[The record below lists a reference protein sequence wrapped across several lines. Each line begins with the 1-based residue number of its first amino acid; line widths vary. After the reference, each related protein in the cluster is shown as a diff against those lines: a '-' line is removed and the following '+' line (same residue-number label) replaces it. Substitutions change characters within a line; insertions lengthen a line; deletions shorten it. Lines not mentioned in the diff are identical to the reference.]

1 MLETVLLG
9 LFSVALL
16 SCVLSGT
23 PILIALTFGLALFSG
38 YALWKGN
45 TPRAVL
51 QMWWSGIHTILPIL
65 VTFVLIGCI
74 TAFWRASGTI
84 PAIVAYGAALVSPSV
99 CVLATFLLCAL
110 MSVLTVTA
118 FGTGATMGVICMT
131 MAHGVGASELFVGG
145 AIVAGSYYGDRM
157 SPMSTSA
164 LLVATLTGTDIY
176 QNLKAMLRTAI
187 VPTILAC
194 VIYLALG
201 YIGAASAV
209 LQPPSPRG
217 EGHEVAGGVAQT
229 ILATSTTDLAGNA
242 ITTLFTQS
250 FDLSFV
256 TLLPALLIVVLS
268 LFRWHVQRMM
278 AASIAAAV
286 IIAVAV
292 QGVAIADLPCIA
304 VFGYA
309 PANPALAAAIGGGG
323 ILSMGRVTAIVGLS
337 SCYAGLFEAT
347 GFLHAFT
354 ERIAQLAT
362 RITPFGSIFVAGLGT
377 GLVACNQTLSILL
390 THDLCKD
397 VVEGKSELAVG
408 IENTAVILS
417 PVIPWSIAAAVPLT
431 ATGAPTACL
440 AFAVYLYLLP
450 LWNLIV
456 AVRENGRK
464 KNT

>member
-1 MLETVLLG
+1 MLESLLLG
-9 LFSVALL
+9 VFSVTLL
-16 SCVLSGT
+16 ACVLSGA
-23 PILIALTFGLALFSG
+23 PILFALTFGLALFSG
-38 YALWKGN
+38 YALAKGHA
-45 TPRAVL
+45 PRDVL
-51 QMWWSGIHTILPIL
+51 VMWWSGIHTILPIL

-74 TAFWRASGTI
+74 TACWRAGGTI

-99 CVLATFLLCAL
+99 MVLATFLLCAL
-110 MSVLTVTA
+110 MSVLTGTA

-164 LLVATLTGTDIY
+164 LLVATLTHTDIY
-176 QNLKAMLRTAI
+176 QNLKAMFRTGF
-187 VPTILAC
+187 VPTVLAC
-194 VIYLALG
+194 AIYLALG
-201 YIGAASAV
+201 YMGEGFFNLLPPSTREGNREAVVGAAQMA
-209 LQPPSPRG
+209 
-217 EGHEVAGGVAQT
+217 
-229 ILATSTTDLAGNA
+229 LATDMPELAGNA

-292 QGVAIADLPCIA
+292 QGVAPLDLPRIA
-304 VFGYA
+304 VFGYQ
-309 PANPALAAAIGGGG
+309 PADPALAAAIGGGG

-354 ERIAQLAT
+354 ERIARLAT

-377 GLVACNQTLSILL
+377 GMVACNQTLSILL

-397 VVEGKSELAVG
+397 VVRDKNKLAVG

-450 LWNLIV
+450 VWNWAV
-456 AVRENGRK
+456 AMRK
-464 KNT
+464 R

>member
-1 MLETVLLG
+1 MLESLLLG
-9 LFSVALL
+9 VFSVALL
-16 SCVLSGT
+16 GCVLTDTS
-23 PILIALTFGLALFSG
+23 ILFALAFGLALFSG

-110 MSVLTVTA
+110 MSVLTGTA

-176 QNLKAMLRTAI
+176 KNLKAMFRTGL

-194 VIYLALG
+194 GIYFVLG
-201 YIGAASAV
+201 YMGTGAAN
-209 LQPPSPRG
+209 LQPPSLRG
-217 EGHEVAGGVAQT
+217 EGHEVAGGVAQMA
-229 ILATSTTDLAGNA
+229 LATSTAEVAGNSVA
-242 ITTLFTQS
+242 TLFAQS
-250 FDLSFV
+250 FDLSFL
-256 TLLPALLIVVLS
+256 TLIPALFIVVFS
-268 LFRWHVQRMM
+268 LFRWHFQRMM

-286 IIAVAV
+286 VIAVV
-292 QGVAIADLPCIA
+292 LQGIAIADLPRIA
-304 VFGYA
+304 VFGYWPEDA
-309 PANPALAAAIGGGG
+309 ALAAAIGGGG
-323 ILSMGRVTAIVGLS
+323 ILSMARIGAIVCLS

-347 GFLHAFT
+347 GFLRTFT
-354 ERIAQLAT
+354 AQITALAV
-362 RITPFGSIFVAGLGT
+362 RITPFGSVFVAGLVT
-377 GLVACNQTLSILL
+377 GMVACNQTLSILL
-390 THDLCKD
+390 TYDLCKTAEPD
-397 VVEGKSELAVG
+397 REKLAVA
-408 IENTAVILS
+408 IENTAVVLS
-417 PVIPWSIAAAVPLT
+417 PVIPWSIAAAVPLA

-440 AFAVYLYLLP
+440 VFAVYLYLLP
-450 LWNLIV
+450 LWNWGV
-456 AVRENGRK
+456 AMK
-464 KNT
+464 KSR